1 MKLFSFQNKN
11 LVQPV
16 KFFRTDGS
24 LIQVFQQ
31 QWFDNDCDMA
41 VQDPATKTTPSQ
53 QSAISQSNLKT
64 IVYEHREKIILHI
77 MM

>member
-1 MKLFSFQNKN
+1 
-11 LVQPV
+11 
-16 KFFRTDGS
+16 
-24 LIQVFQQ
+24 
-31 QWFDNDCDMA
+31 MA

>member
-1 MKLFSFQNKN
+1 MNVNVFKSSLLQNDVYRNTISINIYGKRKLSSFQNKN

-31 QWFDNDCDMA
+31 Q
-41 VQDPATKTTPSQ
+41 
-53 QSAISQSNLKT
+53 
-64 IVYEHREKIILHI
+64 
-77 MM
+77 